1 MKLKD
6 LLNSAKDISTKAP
19 KGEESDIT
27 VNGTPLSITLDVVEQ
42 NGDSWVNMEFST
54 GGLTQDI
61 ISNSKP
67 MPAEF
72 AQLVNENFWD
82 LVD

>member
-27 VNGTPLSITLDVVEQ
+27 VNGIPLSITLDVIEQ
-42 NGDSWVNMEFST
+42 NGDSWVNMGFST
-54 GGLTQDI
+54 GSLTQDI